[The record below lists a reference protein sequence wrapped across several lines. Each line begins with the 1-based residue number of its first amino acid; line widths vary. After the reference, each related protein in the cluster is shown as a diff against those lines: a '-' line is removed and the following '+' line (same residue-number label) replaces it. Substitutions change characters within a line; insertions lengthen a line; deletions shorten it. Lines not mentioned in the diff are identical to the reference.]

1 MSHPNILIVHD
12 KVALHDEGLLESA
25 FQLKAWLQRCEVS
38 TNAQNGLGES
48 RPDVVL
54 LVTSKSCAPGEMV
67 AKSRREWSGVPIIAF
82 LHGHEAM
89 SEEVRDCLVNEV
101 DDYIVSPVTEVDVQ
115 TRLARLLRRHGAVLA
130 KADSSLLP
138 SSHFG
143 LLIGD
148 DPVFLTAVHKIPLLA
163 ASDAPVLIYGETGT
177 GKELFA
183 RAIHYTS
190 PRGAF
195 PFVPVNCSALPEHLF
210 ENELFGH
217 ARGAYTDASGPTEGL
232 IAEAEGGTL
241 FLDEIDTL
249 SPSGQAKV
257 LRFVQNREYRM
268 LGSPKTLHA
277 NVRILVATNADL
289 GALVARQQF
298 RQDLYYRLTVFQL
311 PIPALRERM
320 SDLPKLVR
328 CFLAR
333 YGDQA
338 RRGSFEVSGDAL
350 DKLMRYDWPGNVRE
364 LEGLIQ
370 RAITLDGRAVLGPDA
385 FALSASAWSE
395 QGENNALVT
404 AKEQVVHQFES
415 AYLINLMARHEGNIS
430 KAAKAAGKP
439 RQSLQRL
446 LRKYRIDR
454 AVFLPGATPNRVKTS
469 SAS

>member
-1 MSHPNILIVHD
+1 MPRPNILIVHD
-12 KVALHDEGLLESA
+12 KVALHDEGLLESV
-25 FQLKAWLQRCEVS
+25 FKLKAWLQRCEVS
-38 TNAQNGLGES
+38 TSAQNGLGES

-67 AKSRREWSGVPIIAF
+67 AKSRQEWSGVPIMAF
-82 LHGHEAM
+82 LYGHEAM

-101 DDYIVSPVTEVDVQ
+101 DDYLVSPVTEVDVQ
-115 TRLARLLRRHGAVLA
+115 TRLARLLRRHGGVFPQ

-143 LLIGD
+143 LLVGD
-148 DPVFLTAVHKIPLLA
+148 DPVFLTPVHKISLLA
-163 ASDAPVLIYGETGT
+163 VSDAPVLIYGETGT

-183 RAIHYTS
+183 RAIHYAS

-195 PFVPVNCSALPEHLF
+195 PFVPVNCSALPDHLF

-217 ARGAYTDASGPTEGL
+217 ARGAYTDASGPTAGL

-298 RQDLYYRLTVFQL
+298 RQDLYYRLAVFQL
-311 PIPALRERM
+311 PIPALRERL
-320 SDLPKLVR
+320 SDLPRLVR

-333 YGDQA
+333 YGNQA
-338 RRGSFEVSGDAL
+338 GQGSLEVSGDAL
-350 DKLMRYDWPGNVRE
+350 DKLMHYDWPGNVRE

-370 RAITLDGRAVLGPDA
+370 RAVTLDGRTVLGPDA
-385 FALSASAWSE
+385 FALPAAARSE
-395 QGENNALVT
+395 QGENKALLA
-404 AKEQVVHQFES
+404 AKEQVIHQFES

-430 KAAKAAGKP
+430 QAAKAAGKP

-454 AVFLPGATPNRVKTS
+454 AVFLPAAIS
-469 SAS
+469 H